1 MRVRKEN
8 MGRERHGRCR
18 KGHIRALPTLPK
30 APQPFLSGVR
40 KIVALAVETGEGAA
54 SSCLSS
60 LLMPLCCLQELVGEE
75 GRMQF
80 SIGVGSKELLPPAD
94 S

>member
-1 MRVRKEN
+1 MRVIREN

-40 KIVALAVETGEGAA
+40 EIVALAVETGEG
-54 SSCLSS
+54 SGKLPS
-60 LLMPLCCLQELVGEE
+60 LLMLLRCLQGLVGEE

-94 S
+94 SQ

>member
-18 KGHIRALPTLPK
+18 KGHIRALPK
-30 APQPFLSGVR
+30 APQPFPSGVR
-40 KIVALAVETGEGAA
+40 KTVALAVETGEGAA

-60 LLMPLCCLQELVGEE
+60 LSMPLRCLQELVGEE